1 LGKKIKKIS
10 KEAMD
15 ALIKYD
21 YPGNVRELENIIER
35 TVSLEQG
42 AAILPESL
50 PPVIFHPSMGINKRN
65 TKPDLT
71 LSLEGVKLEKIVENI
86 ERELI
91 EKALQKTGGI
101 KKKAAEGSV
110 TKEKQ

>member
-1 LGKKIKKIS
+1 
-10 KEAMD
+10 
-15 ALIKYD
+15 
-21 YPGNVRELENIIER
+21 
-35 TVSLEQG
+35 
-42 AAILPESL
+42 
-50 PPVIFHPSMGINKRN
+50 MGINKRN

-101 KKKAAEGSV
+101 KKKAADLLGISFRSMRYRL
-110 TKEKQ
+110 EKYGLE